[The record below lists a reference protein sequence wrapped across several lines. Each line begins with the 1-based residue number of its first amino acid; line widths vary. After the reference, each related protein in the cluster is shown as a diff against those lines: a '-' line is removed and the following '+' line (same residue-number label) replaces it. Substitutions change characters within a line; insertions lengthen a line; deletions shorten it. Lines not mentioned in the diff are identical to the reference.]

1 MFRRKD
7 AKRCKDISGMNQ
19 ILLDL
24 KPHRYQGELY
34 INQLMD
40 VTELVKYIKEM
51 KNTQHKIT
59 YFHAFSTA
67 IGKVIYNRPLLNR
80 FISNRHVYEHNDVS
94 LSFVM
99 KINFDDKSEEIMVVM
114 PIEKD
119 DTLFTISDKIA
130 SKVASVR
137 KQDDKGTGAN
147 DAIQVLGK
155 LPNIIRVPI
164 VGIFKSFARH
174 GLLPKSLIKDNLY
187 YSSMLLSDV
196 GSLHCG
202 GIYHNVTDFGTC
214 SGIITIGEVKEEK
227 VGKDTKYYCEFGI
240 TMDERIGDGF
250 YFIKSIHLLQYL
262 LNNPKLLEEEAS
274 KKVDMKKD
282 Y

>member
-51 KNTQHKIT
+51 KKKQSKVT

-164 VGIFKSFARH
+164 VGIFKFFARH

-250 YFIKSIHLLQYL
+250 YFIKSIHLLQYI

-274 KKVDMKKD
+274 KKVEMRKD